1 MTFIII
7 CFWLA
12 VSFPPALLSQC
23 CHPSFL
29 SQSSTPSFSAFSRPS
44 IHISVPQYDPI
55 LVTCCGLRC
64 RVFVWFVLLI
74 NEIPYSTKQ
83 LLWFKYY
90 AEKHT
95 GCWYK
100 PKSPVTLKNTFSHY
114 PKIFILY
121 FLKYKGYVIMSRLNY
136 RAYTSSKN
144 FTFCS
149 YNTVVHIIY
158 TPQIIHWSCSIL
170 ERHLISPASLLGLT
184 SERIKWHLKMN
195 YDKFSKSQITNQS

>member
-95 GCWYK
+95 GCWHK

-149 YNTVVHIIY
+149 YNTHNLHTSDHSLIMQHIGKTSDQSSIIIGVNFRKNKM
-158 TPQIIHWSCSIL
+158 TPKDELWQVFQESDQK
-170 ERHLISPASLLGLT
+170 PV
-184 SERIKWHLKMN
+184 LK
-195 YDKFSKSQITNQS
+195 Y